1 MKNWNLCNK
10 SVPELSGLVRVFGHY
25 KNKRTATLIG
35 KFDSKSGKFHT
46 DAPSFT
52 VTHWQALTSSSNCD
66 TLPQYKPDET
76 WAMSKEHILDTAYK
90 MAQRDGFAAITRDG
104 VAAEAG
110 VAMGSVNH
118 HYGTMQVLRDA
129 VMQRAVE
136 EEQLE
141 LIAQGIAMGDNV
153 AKSAPLELRQRAI
166 STLL

>member
-1 MKNWNLCNK
+1 
-10 SVPELSGLVRVFGHY
+10 
-25 KNKRTATLIG
+25 
-35 KFDSKSGKFHT
+35 
-46 DAPSFT
+46 
-52 VTHWQALTSSSNCD
+52 
-66 TLPQYKPDET
+66 
-76 WAMSKEHILDTAYK
+76 MSKEHILDTAYK

>member
-1 MKNWNLCNK
+1 
-10 SVPELSGLVRVFGHY
+10 
-25 KNKRTATLIG
+25 
-35 KFDSKSGKFHT
+35 
-46 DAPSFT
+46 
-52 VTHWQALTSSSNCD
+52 
-66 TLPQYKPDET
+66 
-76 WAMSKEHILDTAYK
+76 MSKEHILDTAYK

-118 HYGTMQVLRDA
+118 HYGTMRVLRDA

>member
-1 MKNWNLCNK
+1 
-10 SVPELSGLVRVFGHY
+10 
-25 KNKRTATLIG
+25 
-35 KFDSKSGKFHT
+35 
-46 DAPSFT
+46 
-52 VTHWQALTSSSNCD
+52 
-66 TLPQYKPDET
+66 
-76 WAMSKEHILDTAYK
+76 MSKEHILQTAYK

-141 LIAQGIAMGDNV
+141 LIAQGIALGDNV
-153 AKSAPLELRQRAI
+153 AKTAPLELRQRALK
-166 STLL
+166 TLL

>member
-1 MKNWNLCNK
+1 
-10 SVPELSGLVRVFGHY
+10 
-25 KNKRTATLIG
+25 
-35 KFDSKSGKFHT
+35 
-46 DAPSFT
+46 
-52 VTHWQALTSSSNCD
+52 
-66 TLPQYKPDET
+66 
-76 WAMSKEHILDTAYK
+76 MSKEHILDTAYK

-166 STLL
+166 LTFL

>member
-1 MKNWNLCNK
+1 
-10 SVPELSGLVRVFGHY
+10 
-25 KNKRTATLIG
+25 
-35 KFDSKSGKFHT
+35 
-46 DAPSFT
+46 
-52 VTHWQALTSSSNCD
+52 
-66 TLPQYKPDET
+66 
-76 WAMSKEHILDTAYK
+76 MSKEHILDTAYK

-153 AKSAPLELRQRAI
+153 AKTATLALRKRALT
-166 STLL
+166 TLL